1 MAEKVYG
8 ICENKC
14 RKEVIPK
21 STLKTATIG
30 TTWTG
35 GSAPYTQTISIADVE
50 ADDVVEIALQK
61 TVTAAQVEAYTALML
76 QDGGQANGS
85 ITLRAFGDIN
95 TVNIPIQI
103 IIRRE
108 L

>member
-14 RKEVIPK
+14 RMEVIPK
-21 STLKTATIG
+21 SVLKQTTIG

-35 GSAPYTQTISIADVE
+35 GSAPYTQTISISDVT

-61 TVTAAQVEAYTALML
+61 DVSSAQVEAYNALVL

-85 ITLRAFGDIN
+85 ITLRAFGVIN
-95 TVNIPIQI
+95 TVNIPIQVI
-103 IIRRE
+103 VRRE